1 MDFLELTNILLEDK
15 PSRTLIQK
23 KDELAKLIPE
33 FSDSY
38 DFDQHTVWHPY
49 DVFTHTLKVVD
60 GVDCDLN
67 LRVAALFHDIGKP
80 YTMKIGEDGNG
91 HFFGHW
97 EKSKE
102 IFSKYKDRFNPE
114 YIDTFLIRDL
124 IEYHDLSIDMKSVHR
139 FMRTFTQDN
148 MELLFMLKEADI
160 KAQNKEFMIERL
172 ESLEN
177 QKELYYM
184 SLTDSYEYTKRKE
197 NE

>member
-15 PSRTLIQK
+15 PSRTLIERK
-23 KDELAKLIPE
+23 NDLAKLIPE

-38 DFDQHTVWHPY
+38 DFNQHTIWHPY

-67 LRVAALFHDIGKP
+67 LRIAALFHDIGKP
-80 YTMKIGEDGNG
+80 YTMRIGDDGNG
-91 HFFGHW
+91 HFYGHW

-114 YIDTFLIRDL
+114 YVDTLLVKDL
-124 IEYHDLSIDMKSVHR
+124 IEYHDLSINMKSIHK
-139 FMRTFTQDN
+139 FMRTFTPDN

-160 KAQNKEFMIERL
+160 KAQNKDFIEERL
-172 ESLEN
+172 DDLEK
-177 QKELYYM
+177 QKKLYYM
-184 SLTDSYEYTKRKE
+184 SLTDSYEYIKRKE
-197 NE
+197 DE